1 MILTNLQSF
10 GLDLSYLRGQAYDG
24 AGNMSGSIRGT
35 AAIITQQHSQALY
48 LHCASHCLNL
58 VVKSLALTSVRNM
71 MNITDTSSLRLTLK
85 GKESLKMSF
94 LTHNPL
100 LPSIS

>member
-24 AGNMSGSIRGT
+24 AGNMSVSIRGT

-48 LHCASHCLNL
+48 LHCA
-58 VVKSLALTSVRNM
+58 
-71 MNITDTSSLRLTLK
+71 
-85 GKESLKMSF
+85 
-94 LTHNPL
+94 L
-100 LPSIS
+100 L